1 MKIIK
6 LLFLLS
12 VYFAFGQNFTKKDT
26 LLGSNTAYRDF
37 WDVQRYDV
45 KVEPSYEQKSL
56 KGSNKITFKI
66 TKSVRNPVFQ
76 IDLQQPM
83 KHDSI
88 RSSFR
93 IKSTKVDGNFIFLET
108 KESFKKGQTHTLE
121 IDFNGN
127 PIIAENAPWDGGW
140 VFTQDEKGNPWMSV
154 ACEGIGASVWLPIK
168 EYWGDEPDMGMTL
181 TITTPK
187 DLMGV
192 GNGRLMQRSES
203 EGKNH
208 FVWEVFNPINS
219 YNIVPYIGK
228 YVHFSDSYMGKR
240 GKLDL
245 DYWVLDYNLEKA
257 KNQFKQVKPM
267 LKAFEHWF
275 GGYPFYKDGY
285 KLVESPYL
293 GMEHQSNVAYGNGYQ
308 NGYYGRDLSGTGV
321 GMYWDF
327 IIVHESGHEWFGN
340 NITAQDKADMWI
352 HEAFTTYSEVLF
364 TENYMDKNAANTYI
378 KGLRK
383 SIMNDQPII
392 GTYGVRKMGSM
403 DQYIKGANM
412 IHTIRQVIN
421 NDEKFRQIL
430 LGMNTDFY
438 HKIVTS
444 KQVEDYISKKAGID
458 FSLVFDQYLR
468 TTQIPQLEYEQKG
481 NQLKFRWNNTI
492 KNFRMPVKLKSHSTH
507 IAPTQE
513 WQTITLANDKTVE
526 IDDNYYIDVLK
537 K

>member
-1 MKIIK
+1 
-6 LLFLLS
+6 
-12 VYFAFGQNFTKKDT
+12 
-26 LLGSNTAYRDF
+26 
-37 WDVQRYDV
+37 
-45 KVEPSYEQKSL
+45 
-56 KGSNKITFKI
+56 
-66 TKSVRNPVFQ
+66 
-76 IDLQQPM
+76 
-83 KHDSI
+83 
-88 RSSFR
+88 
-93 IKSTKVDGNFIFLET
+93 
-108 KESFKKGQTHTLE
+108 
-121 IDFNGN
+121 
-127 PIIAENAPWDGGW
+127 
-140 VFTQDEKGNPWMSV
+140 
-154 ACEGIGASVWLPIK
+154 
-168 EYWGDEPDMGMTL
+168 
-181 TITTPK
+181 
-187 DLMGV
+187 
-192 GNGRLMQRSES
+192 
-203 EGKNH
+203 
-208 FVWEVFNPINS
+208 
-219 YNIVPYIGK
+219 
-228 YVHFSDSYMGKR
+228 
-240 GKLDL
+240 
-245 DYWVLDYNLEKA
+245 
-257 KNQFKQVKPM
+257 
-267 LKAFEHWF
+267 
-275 GGYPFYKDGY
+275 
-285 KLVESPYL
+285 
-293 GMEHQSNVAYGNGYQ
+293 MEHQSNVAYGNGYQ

-383 SIMNDQPII
+383 NILNDQPII

-468 TTQIPQLEYEQKG
+468 TTKIPQLEYEQKG

>member
-121 IDFNGN
+121 IGFSGN

-187 DLMGV
+187 DLVGV

-321 GMYWDF
+321 GLYWDF

-364 TENYMDKNAANTYI
+364 TESYMDKNAANTYI

-383 SIMNDQPII
+383 NILNDQPII

-468 TTQIPQLEYEQKG
+468 TTKIPQLEYEQKG
-481 NQLKFRWNNTI
+481 NQLKFRWNKTI

-513 WQTITLANDKTVE
+513 WQTVTLANDKAVE